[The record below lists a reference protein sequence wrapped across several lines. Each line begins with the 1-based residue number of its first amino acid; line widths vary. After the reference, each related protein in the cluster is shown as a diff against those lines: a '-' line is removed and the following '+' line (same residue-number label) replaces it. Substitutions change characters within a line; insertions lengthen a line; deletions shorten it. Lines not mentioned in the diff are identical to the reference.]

1 MRNPEVD
8 DDDDGYEDEFD
19 YERRPMVAGGAGGS
33 YWSQGSLSPSG
44 QRSRR
49 ELK

>member
-19 YERRPMVAGGAGGS
+19 YERRPMVAGGG
-33 YWSQGSLSPSG
+33 
-44 QRSRR
+44 
-49 ELK
+49 ELLVTR

>member
-19 YERRPMVAGGAGGS
+19 YERRPMVAWGGGVIGHKVVS
-33 YWSQGSLSPSG
+33 RPVVSG
-44 QRSRR
+44 R